1 MAAKKYFSNLD
12 LNQNQIKSAVLETTT
27 SAGVA
32 SPGNGQIIFD
42 TGSNVLKYYDGATW
56 QSPVGRFDG
65 AVVYKGSIAHNAASP
80 GTVAN
85 GDLYAFT
92 SAGIATNYGGTY
104 VEAGDFAVYDA
115 NAEIWT
121 IIQGNVVEASTSSKG
136 IVQLTTDEDAIDG
149 VSTDKAVVPS
159 TLLAWADE
167 TDVTEANRK
176 QIIRKRVYAS
186 QTINS
191 SGLTLTHSIGKNNP
205 YVSVYS
211 SSGQR
216 VHLEVT
222 KGDGTVVLTSN
233 VELSGATVVISA

>member
-27 SAGVA
+27 SAGIA

-56 QSPVGRFDG
+56 QSPVGRFEG
-65 AVVYKGSIAHNAASP
+65 TVVYKGSIAHNAASP
-80 GTVAN
+80 GTVTN
-85 GDLYAFT
+85 GDIYAFS
-92 SAGIATNYGGTY
+92 SAGVATNYGGAT
-104 VEAGDFAVYDA
+104 VQIGDFVVYDGD
-115 NAEIWT
+115 AEDWT
-121 IIQGNVVEASTSSKG
+121 VIQGNVVEASTSSKG
-136 IVQLTTDEDAIDG
+136 IVELATGQEAIDG
-149 VSTDKAVVPS
+149 TDTAVAISPASLDSWSEQEDKTV
-159 TLLAWADE
+159 A
-167 TDVTEANRK
+167 
-176 QIIRKRVYAS
+176 RKRVYTS

-191 SGLTLTHSIGKNNP
+191 SGLTLTHAIGKNDP

-216 VHLEVT
+216 VHLEIT
-222 KGDGTVVLTSN
+222 KGDGTIVLTSN

>member
-56 QSPVGRFDG
+56 QSPVGRFEG
-65 AVVYKGSIAHNAASP
+65 TVVYKGSIAHNAASP
-80 GTVAN
+80 GTVTN
-85 GDLYAFT
+85 GDIYAFS
-92 SAGIATNYGGTY
+92 SAGVATNYGGAT
-104 VEAGDFAVYDA
+104 VQIGDFVVYDG
-115 NAEIWT
+115 NAEDWT
-121 IIQGNVVEASTSSKG
+121 VIQGNVVEASTSSQG
-136 IVQLTTDEDAIDG
+136 IVELATGQEAIDG
-149 VSTDKAVVPS
+149 TDTAVAISPAS
-159 TLLAWADE
+159 LDSWSEQEDKT
-167 TDVTEANRK
+167 VT
-176 QIIRKRVYAS
+176 RKRVYTS

-191 SGLTLTHSIGKNNP
+191 SPTTLTHAIGKNDP

-216 VHLEVT
+216 VHLEIT
-222 KGDGTVVLTSN
+222 KGDGTIVLTSN